1 MTSLMICISFYESGK
16 LQHLFSI
23 VDKKDVLTS
32 CLDNSAQDVGYLIII
47 IS

>member
-1 MTSLMICISFYESGK
+1 M
-16 LQHLFSI
+16 LQHLFSS
-23 VDKKDVLTS
+23 VDKKDGYFLTS